1 MELCLQERLVVV
13 AGGSSGIG
21 LACAQA
27 FAGEGARVAIVSR
40 SHARLEQAQRACEQA
55 GLQVHAFAADL
66 TGADQAQAV
75 IDVIIAR
82 HGAINVLVNSAGAAT
97 RHPVGQLTPAH
108 YLDAINAKFCPC
120 INTQHAVLAHFLGQ
134 PQPSLRA
141 VVNIV
146 GIGGKVAM
154 PEHIAGGAANA
165 ALILTSQGLAQAY
178 GREGIRINVIN
189 PGFTLTPR
197 TQATLERMAQR
208 SGESLEQ
215 VLAQQQALIPMG
227 RFARAQEVADLALFL
242 ASPRASYLSGAVINM
257 DGGAY
262 PGA

>member
-1 MELCLQERLVVV
+1 MDLSLQQHLVVV

-21 LACAQA
+21 LACARA
-27 FAGEGARVAIVSR
+27 FATEGARVAIVSR
-40 SHARLEQAQRACEQA
+40 SHQRLGQAQRVCEEA
-55 GLQVHAFAADL
+55 GLQVHPFACDL
-66 TGADQAQAV
+66 TDADQAQAV
-75 IDVIIAR
+75 IDTISAR
-82 HGAINVLVNSAGAAT
+82 HGAIHVLVNSAGAAA
-97 RHPVGQLTPAH
+97 RHPVSQLTPAH
-108 YLDAINAKFCPC
+108 YLEAFNAKFCPC

-134 PQPSLRA
+134 AHPSLRA

-146 GIGGKVAM
+146 GIGGRVAM
-154 PEHIAGGAANA
+154 PEHVAGGAANA
-165 ALILTSQGLAQAY
+165 ALILTSQGLAQVY
-178 GREGIRINVIN
+178 GRQGIRINVIN

-197 TQATLERMAQR
+197 TQATLERMAER

-215 VLAQQQALIPMG
+215 TLARQHASIPMG
-227 RFARAQEVADLALFL
+227 RFARAEEVADLALFL

>member
-1 MELCLQERLVVV
+1 MDLSLQRRLVVV

-27 FAGEGARVAIVSR
+27 FAAEGARVAIISR
-40 SHARLEQAQRACEQA
+40 SHQRLEQAQQECASA
-55 GLQVHAFAADL
+55 GLEVHTFASDLAD
-66 TGADQAQAV
+66 ADQAQSV
-75 IDVIIAR
+75 IDAIIAS
-82 HGAINVLVNSAGAAT
+82 HGAINVLVNCAGAAA
-97 RHPVGQLTPAH
+97 RHPVDQLTPLH
-108 YLDAINAKFCPC
+108 YLQALNAKFCPY
-120 INTQHAVLAHFLGQ
+120 INTQHAVLAHFVGQ
-134 PQPSLRA
+134 AQPSLRA

-165 ALILTSQGLAQAY
+165 ALILVSQGLAQAY
-178 GREGIRINVIN
+178 GRHGIRINVIN

-215 VLAQQQALIPMG
+215 VMAQQQALIPMG
-227 RFARAQEVADLALFL
+227 RFARPEEVADLALFL
-242 ASPRASYLSGAVINM
+242 ASPKASYLSGAVINM

>member
-1 MELCLQERLVVV
+1 MDLFLQQRLVVV

-27 FAGEGARVAIVSR
+27 FAAEGARVAIVSR
-40 SHARLEQAQRACEQA
+40 SHQRLEQAQRVCEEA
-55 GLQVHAFAADL
+55 GLHVHPFAGDL
-66 TGADQAQAV
+66 SDADQAQAI
-75 IDVIIAR
+75 IDAISAR
-82 HGAINVLVNSAGAAT
+82 HGAINVLVNSAGAAA
-97 RHPVGQLTPAH
+97 RHPVSQLTPAH
-108 YLDAINAKFCPC
+108 YLEAFSAKFCPY

-134 PQPSLRA
+134 AQPSLRA

-146 GIGGKVAM
+146 GIGGRVAM
-154 PEHIAGGAANA
+154 PEHVAGGAANA

-178 GREGIRINVIN
+178 GCQGIRINVIN

-215 VLAQQQALIPMG
+215 TLARQQASIPMG
-227 RFARAQEVADLALFL
+227 RFARAGEVADLALFL